1 MNIILIGGP
10 GSGKSTYAEFITKEF
25 GIDHIYPGELLRK
38 EKEKGGEIA
47 KRLSN
52 LGKGGFAPNDIVLD
66 LIKDAVAKA
75 DKGFVFDGYPRYM
88 QQVKDLEKEGIKI
101 DKVVYL
107 NVSPEEVIRRLTK
120 RGRADD
126 KPEII
131 KNRIALYKKETGPV
145 VEYYRNKPGFIE
157 VKAEGGEPKDIAKK
171 IINRLKGKTLS
182 EFKMYLNEGVYDPGI
197 FKAFFLAGGPGSGKT
212 FVTQSAF
219 AGTGLKVV
227 NSDAAFERGLKQA
240 NLSLKMPD
248 EEEYFRNII
257 RQRAKTTASNILDT
271 YVQGRLGLV
280 IDATGRDLPLVQRQ
294 VGMLRNIGYD
304 CYMVFVN
311 TSLDVALE
319 RNKTRSRS
327 IPEYIVKKSWEGVQA
342 NIGAF
347 QRVFSPNKMLI
358 VDNNRSEKELVSMVL
373 SQASKFIR
381 SRLKTKPENGIALS
395 WIKKELELKRK
406 WDLKTLY

>member
-38 EKEKGGEIA
+38 EKEKGSEIA

-52 LGKGGFAPNDIVLD
+52 LGKGGFAPNDIVLK

-107 NVSPEEVIRRLTK
+107 NVSPEEVIRRLTA

-145 VEYYRNKPGFIE
+145 VEYYRNKSGFIE
-157 VKAEGGEPKDIAKK
+157 VKAEGGEAEVIAKG
-171 IINRLKGKTLS
+171 IIKQLKAKPLR
-182 EFKMYLNEGVYDPGI
+182 EFREYLNEGVYDPGI
-197 FKAFFLAGGPGSGKT
+197 FKAFFLAGGPGSGKS

-219 AGTGLKVV
+219 AGTGLKVI
-227 NSDAAFERGLKQA
+227 NSDRVFERELRKA
-240 NLSLKMPD
+240 NLSIKMPD

-257 RQRAKTTASNILDT
+257 RQRAKQTTSSILDK
-271 YVQGRLGLV
+271 YIEGRLGLI
-280 IDATGRDLPLVQRQ
+280 IDSTARDLNAIQGQ
-294 VGMLRNIGYD
+294 VSLLKGMGYY
-304 CYMVFVN
+304 CYMIFVN
-311 TSLDVALE
+311 TNLEVALE
-319 RNKTRSRS
+319 RNKKRPRQV
-327 IPEYIVKKSWEGVQA
+327 PEYIVKDNHTKVQA

-381 SRLKTKPENGIALS
+381 SRLTTKPENGIAIN
-395 WIKKELELKRK
+395 WIKKELELKKR
-406 WDLKTLY
+406 

>member
-10 GSGKSTYAEFITKEF
+10 GSGKSTYAEFIIKEF

-131 KNRIALYKKETGPV
+131 KNRIALYKKETGPD

-171 IINRLKGKTLS
+171 IINKLKGKTLN
-182 EFKMYLNEGVYDPGI
+182 EFRQYLNEGVYDPGI

-227 NSDAAFERGLKQA
+227 NSDKIFERGLKQA

-248 EEEYFRNII
+248 EEEYFRNLI
-257 RQRAKTTASNILDT
+257 RQRAKTSATAMLDT
-271 YVQGRLGLV
+271 YVQGRLGLI
-280 IDATGRDLPLVQRQ
+280 IDATGRDLSLVQSQ
-294 VGMLRNIGYD
+294 VNMLRNIGYD
-304 CYMVFVN
+304 CYMIFVN
-311 TSLDVALE
+311 TSLNVALE
-319 RNKTRSRS
+319 RNRTRQRS
-327 IPEYIVKKSWEGVQA
+327 IPDYIVKTSWQGVQA

-358 VDNNRSEKELVSMVL
+358 VDNNRSEKELVTNVV

-381 SRLKTKPENGIALS
+381 SRLTTKPENGIALS
-395 WIKKELELKRK
+395 WIKKELELKRR
-406 WDLKTLY
+406 